1 MAMNLDALL
10 RIKADVQGENNIRKL
25 GNSMQGVTGK
35 VSNLKTAVGGLSASF
50 KALGAALAVGAF
62 TAFIKSGID
71 AADAMGKASNRTGV
85 AAQSLLGMQNAAALA
100 DVSNEQLVKGLTKLN
115 VNMVSAAE
123 GNEELTK
130 RFQQL
135 GISIKREDGT
145 LKSTDEA
152 FREIADRFA
161 DMPNG
166 AQKAAAAMSLFG
178 KSGVELI
185 TVLNGGSESF
195 DEFNYK
201 LSDEFAQRSEVFNDS
216 ITKLGF
222 RTQGFQMQLMDSLL
236 PALQTIIDVFSE
248 MFDTKQDWT
257 ALFEVIKGGLRAVA
271 TFIYANVA
279 LFGAMARGVVGAF
292 QVVSQAVRGDF
303 QGAWNTF
310 TSTVST
316 QVAQAKKDFASL
328 QKLWT
333 DSAAP
338 GGGGGTRGFGLRDLA
353 AEREADAAAR
363 RAATAGDRAA
373 EKAAN
378 DYNNALLRS
387 AELAEDLKRRIRDVN
402 SATQGLGETARD
414 AIEREYQEALNT
426 IADEGERIKKTILEL
441 RDLSGGTLM
450 FEGLAN
456 ADGTG
461 LAQQLLNGMGRQA
474 GIDRILKMGQLQATE
489 AQQAAAEAMDAMDLG
504 VGDGFA
510 AGLTDMIEEARAG
523 LQELVNPLNVIRGA
537 AEGMGRAFGD
547 SFRGLISGSM
557 SAKEALASFFQA
569 TADAFMDMAAQIITQ
584 LITIT
589 ILESLSKIFSTAS
602 GLSGAGALGSSGVTD
617 ISGTPVSGAAMGLG
631 SIGTPGS
638 SAAFSGFLPGFAAGG
653 IVTRPT
659 LAMVGEGGEPE
670 AIIPFS
676 KMNAA
681 MSNWADGQRG
691 PGMVGSTVS
700 STSNSYSNSW
710 GGGIP
715 FTKSTERLVAE
726 RSERET
732 ISALNNPKPID
743 VRYESQV
750 INGVEYVTAEQHQ
763 KGMSQAAERGRALAL
778 SALQNSVKTRK
789 RVGMA

>member
-35 VSNLKTAVGGLSASF
+35 VNNLKAAVGGLSASF
-50 KALGAALAVGAF
+50 KALGAALAVGTF

-71 AADAMGKASNRTGV
+71 AADAMGKASTRTGV
-85 AAQSLLGMQNAAALA
+85 AAQALLGYQNAAALS
-100 DVSNEQLVKGLTKLN
+100 DVSNEQLIKGLTKLN
-115 VNMVSAAE
+115 LNMVAAAE

-135 GISIKREDGT
+135 GIAIKKEDGT
-145 LKSTDEA
+145 LKSTEEA
-152 FREIADRFA
+152 FREISDRFA

-185 TVLNGGSESF
+185 TLLNGGSESL
-195 DEFNYK
+195 DAFNYK

-222 RTQGFQMQLMDSLL
+222 RTQGFQMQLMDALL
-236 PALQTIIDVFSE
+236 PALQSIIDVFSE
-248 MFDTKQDWT
+248 LFNSKQDWT
-257 ALFEVIKGGLRAVA
+257 ALFDVIKFGIRSVTTVLLAMVKLVDEAAQLIGSFAKRTVLVFKGDFAGAVA
-271 TFIYANVA
+271 EADR
-279 LFGAMARGVVGAF
+279 FGAGFRERFNASVRQF
-292 QVVSQAVRGDF
+292 QS
-303 QGAWNTF
+303 
-310 TSTVST
+310 
-316 QVAQAKKDFASL
+316 
-328 QKLWT
+328 LWT

-338 GGGGGTRGFGLRDLA
+338 GAGAGDRAFQLRNLRE
-353 AEREADAAAR
+353 EREADAASR
-363 RAATAGDRAA
+363 RAATEAERAA

-402 SATQGLGETARD
+402 LATQGLGETARE

-441 RDLSGGTLM
+441 RELSGGALM
-450 FEGLAN
+450 FEGLVN
-456 ADGTG
+456 AEGTG
-461 LAQQLLNGMGRQA
+461 LAQQLLNAMGQQA
-474 GIDRILKMGQLQATE
+474 DIDRILKLGQLQATE
-489 AQQAAAEAMDAMDLG
+489 AQQAAAEAMQAMDFG
-504 VGDGFA
+504 AGDGFA
-510 AGLTDMIEEARAG
+510 AGLTDMIDQARAG
-523 LQELVNPLNVIRGA
+523 LQELVAPLNVIRGA

-557 SAKEALASFFQA
+557 TAKEALASFFQA
-569 TADAFMDMAAQIITQ
+569 TADAFMEMAAQIITQ

-589 ILESLSKIFSTAS
+589 ILESLSKIFSSAS
-602 GLSGAGALGSSGVTD
+602 GLSGAGALGSSGVPD
-617 ISGTPVSGAAMGLG
+617 ISGTPISGAGLGLG

-638 SAAFSGFLPGFAAGG
+638 TAGFSGFLPGFAAGG

-691 PGMVGSTVS
+691 PGMVGSTVP
-700 STSNSYSNSW
+700 STSN
-710 GGGIP
+710 IP
-715 FTKSTERLVAE
+715 FTKSPELLMAE

-732 ISALNNPKPID
+732 ITALNNPKPID

-763 KGMSQAAERGRALAL
+763 KGMAQAAERGRALAL

>member
-35 VSNLKTAVGGLSASF
+35 VNNLKAAVGGLSASF
-50 KALGAALAVGAF
+50 KALGAALAVGTF

-71 AADAMGKASNRTGV
+71 AADAMGKASTRTGV
-85 AAQSLLGMQNAAALA
+85 AAQALLGYQNAAALS
-100 DVSNEQLVKGLTKLN
+100 DVSNEQLIKGLTKLN
-115 VNMVSAAE
+115 LNMVAAAE

-135 GISIKREDGT
+135 GIAIKKEDGT
-145 LKSTDEA
+145 LKSTEEA
-152 FREIADRFA
+152 FREISDRFA

-185 TVLNGGSESF
+185 TMLNSGSESF

-222 RTQGFQMQLMDSLL
+222 RTQGFQMQLMDALL
-236 PALQTIIDVFSE
+236 PALQSIIDVFSE
-248 MFDTKQDWT
+248 LFNSKQDWT
-257 ALFEVIKGGLRAVA
+257 ALFDVIKFGIRSVTTVLLAMVKLVDEAAQLIGSFAKRTVLVFKGDFAGAVA
-271 TFIYANVA
+271 EADR
-279 LFGAMARGVVGAF
+279 FGAGFRERFNASVRQF
-292 QVVSQAVRGDF
+292 QS
-303 QGAWNTF
+303 
-310 TSTVST
+310 
-316 QVAQAKKDFASL
+316 
-328 QKLWT
+328 LWT

-338 GGGGGTRGFGLRDLA
+338 GAGAGDRAFQLRNLRE
-353 AEREADAAAR
+353 EREADAASR
-363 RAATAGDRAA
+363 RAATEAERAA

-402 SATQGLGETARD
+402 LATQGLGETARE

-441 RDLSGGTLM
+441 RELSGGALM
-450 FEGLAN
+450 FEGLVN
-456 ADGTG
+456 AEGTG
-461 LAQQLLNGMGRQA
+461 LAQQLLNAMGQQA
-474 GIDRILKMGQLQATE
+474 DIDRILKLGQLQATE
-489 AQQAAAEAMDAMDLG
+489 AQQAAAEAMQAMDFG

-510 AGLTDMIEEARAG
+510 AGLTDMIGQARAG
-523 LQELVNPLNVIRGA
+523 LQELVAPLNVIRGA

-557 SAKEALASFFQA
+557 TAKEALASFFQA
-569 TADAFMDMAAQIITQ
+569 TADAFMEMATQIITQ

-589 ILESLSKIFSTAS
+589 ILESLSKIFSSAS
-602 GLSGAGALGSSGVTD
+602 GLSGAGALGSSGVPD
-617 ISGTPVSGAAMGLG
+617 ISGTPISGAGLGLG

-638 SAAFSGFLPGFAAGG
+638 TAGFSGFLPGFAAGG

-691 PGMVGSTVS
+691 PGMVGSTVP
-700 STSNSYSNSW
+700 STSN
-710 GGGIP
+710 IP
-715 FTKSTERLVAE
+715 FTKSPELLMAE

-732 ISALNNPKPID
+732 ITALNNPKPID

-763 KGMSQAAERGRALAL
+763 KGMAQAAERGRALAL

>member
-35 VSNLKTAVGGLSASF
+35 VNNLKMAVGGLSASF
-50 KALGAALAVGAF
+50 KALGAALAVGTF

-71 AADAMGKASNRTGV
+71 AADAMGKASTRTGV
-85 AAQSLLGMQNAAALA
+85 AAQALLGYQNAAALS
-100 DVSNEQLVKGLTKLN
+100 DVSNEQLIKGLTKLN
-115 VNMVSAAE
+115 VNMVAAAE

-135 GISIKREDGT
+135 GIAIKKEDGT
-145 LKSTDEA
+145 LKSTEQA
-152 FREIADRFA
+152 FAEIADRFA

-185 TVLNGGSESF
+185 TLLNGGSESL
-195 DEFNYK
+195 DAFNYK

-222 RTQGFQMQLMDSLL
+222 RTQGFQMQLMDALL
-236 PALQTIIDVFSE
+236 PALQSIIDVFSE
-248 MFDTKQDWT
+248 LFNSKQDWT
-257 ALFEVIKGGLRAVA
+257 ALFDVIKFGIRSVTTVLLAMVKLVDEAAQLIGSFAKRTVLVFKGDFAG
-271 TFIYANVA
+271 A
-279 LFGAMARGVVGAF
+279 LAEADRFGAGFRERFNASVRQF
-292 QVVSQAVRGDF
+292 QS
-303 QGAWNTF
+303 
-310 TSTVST
+310 
-316 QVAQAKKDFASL
+316 
-328 QKLWT
+328 LWT

-338 GGGGGTRGFGLRDLA
+338 GAGAGDRSFQLRNLRE
-353 AEREADAAAR
+353 EREADAAAR
-363 RAATAGDRAA
+363 RAATEADRAA

-402 SATQGLGETARD
+402 LATQGLGETARE

-441 RDLSGGTLM
+441 RELSGGALM
-450 FEGLAN
+450 FEGLVN
-456 ADGTG
+456 AEGTG
-461 LAQQLLNGMGRQA
+461 LAQQLLNAMGQQA
-474 GIDRILKMGQLQATE
+474 DIDRILKLGQLQATE
-489 AQQAAAEAMDAMDLG
+489 AQQAAAEAMQAMDFG

-510 AGLTDMIEEARAG
+510 AGLTDMIEQARAG
-523 LQELVNPLNVIRGA
+523 LQELVAPLNVIRGA

-557 SAKEALASFFQA
+557 TAKEALASFFQA
-569 TADAFMDMAAQIITQ
+569 TADAFMEMAAQIITQ

-589 ILESLSKIFSTAS
+589 ILESLSKIIGGAS
-602 GLSGAGALGSSGVTD
+602 GLSGAGALGSSGVPD
-617 ISGTPVSGAAMGLG
+617 ISGTPVSGASLGLG

-638 SAAFSGFLPGFAAGG
+638 TAAFSGFGVGFRANGG
-653 IVTRPT
+653 SVMGNMPYI
-659 LAMVGEGGEPE
+659 VGE
-670 AIIPFS
+670 
-676 KMNAA
+676 
-681 MSNWADGQRG
+681 RG
-691 PGMVGSTVS
+691 PELFVPAGSGSVI
-700 STSNSYSNSW
+700 SNSATRAALAQQSAARGVSDTRTALAQQTAARGAGDTRTALAQQIAARGANAV
-710 GGGIP
+710 
-715 FTKSTERLVAE
+715 ST
-726 RSERET
+726 T
-732 ISALNNPKPID
+732 QQQPID
-743 VRYESQV
+743 VRFESQV

-763 KGMSQAAERGRALAL
+763 RGMTQAAERGRALAL

>member
-1 MAMNLDALL
+1 
-10 RIKADVQGENNIRKL
+10 
-25 GNSMQGVTGK
+25 
-35 VSNLKTAVGGLSASF
+35 
-50 KALGAALAVGAF
+50 
-62 TAFIKSGID
+62 
-71 AADAMGKASNRTGV
+71 
-85 AAQSLLGMQNAAALA
+85 
-100 DVSNEQLVKGLTKLN
+100 
-115 VNMVSAAE
+115 
-123 GNEELTK
+123 
-130 RFQQL
+130 
-135 GISIKREDGT
+135 
-145 LKSTDEA
+145 
-152 FREIADRFA
+152 
-161 DMPNG
+161 
-166 AQKAAAAMSLFG
+166 
-178 KSGVELI
+178 
-185 TVLNGGSESF
+185 
-195 DEFNYK
+195 
-201 LSDEFAQRSEVFNDS
+201 
-216 ITKLGF
+216 
-222 RTQGFQMQLMDSLL
+222 
-236 PALQTIIDVFSE
+236 

-316 QVAQAKKDFASL
+316 QVDQAKKDFASL

-333 DSAAP
+333 DSSAP
-338 GGGGGTRGFGLRDLA
+338 GAVGGTRGFDLRDLRE
-353 AEREADAAAR
+353 ERERDAAAT
-363 RAATAGDRAA
+363 RAATAEQRAA

-402 SATQGLGETARD
+402 SATQGLGETARQ
-414 AIEREYQEALNT
+414 AIDREYQEALNN

-450 FEGLAN
+450 FEGLVN
-456 ADGTG
+456 AEGTG
-461 LAQQLLNGMGRQA
+461 LAQQLLNAMGQQA
-474 GIDRILKMGQLQATE
+474 DIDRILKLGQLQATE
-489 AQQAAAEAMDAMDLG
+489 AQQAATEAMEAMDFS

-510 AGLTDMIEEARAG
+510 AGLTDSIEQARAG

-589 ILESLSKIFSTAS
+589 ILESLSSIFSSAS
-602 GLSGAGALGSSGVTD
+602 GLSGAGALGSGGPAVTSV
-617 ISGTPVSGAAMGLG
+617 SGTNISAAGLG

-638 SAAFSGFLPGFAAGG
+638 TAAFSGFGVGFRANGG
-653 IVTRPT
+653 SVMGNTPYI
-659 LAMVGEGGEPE
+659 VGERGPE
-670 AIIPFS
+670 LFLPAGS
-676 KMNAA
+676 GSV
-681 MSNWADGQRG
+681 MSNSATRAALAQQTTARG
-691 PGMVGSTVS
+691 ASDTRTALAQQTTARGANAVST
-700 STSNSYSNSW
+700 
-710 GGGIP
+710 
-715 FTKSTERLVAE
+715 AQQQ
-726 RSERET
+726 
-732 ISALNNPKPID
+732 PID
-743 VRYESQV
+743 VRFESQV

-763 KGMSQAAERGRALAL
+763 RGMVQAAERGRALAL

>member
-35 VSNLKTAVGGLSASF
+35 VNNLKAAVGGLSASF
-50 KALGAALAVGAF
+50 KALGAALAVGTF

-71 AADAMGKASNRTGV
+71 AADAMGKASTRTGV
-85 AAQSLLGMQNAAALA
+85 AAQALLGMQNAAALA

-115 VNMVSAAE
+115 LNMVAAAE

-135 GISIKREDGT
+135 GISIKKEDGT
-145 LKSTDEA
+145 LKSTEEA
-152 FREIADRFA
+152 FREISDRFA

-185 TVLNGGSESF
+185 TMLNSGSESF

-222 RTQGFQMQLMDSLL
+222 RTQGFQMQLMDALL
-236 PALQTIIDVFSE
+236 PALQSIIDVFSE
-248 MFDTKQDWT
+248 LFNSKQDWT
-257 ALFEVIKGGLRAVA
+257 ALFDVIKFGIRSVTTVLLAMVKLVDEAAQLIGSFAKRTVLVFKGDFAGAVA
-271 TFIYANVA
+271 EADR
-279 LFGAMARGVVGAF
+279 FGAGFRERFNASVRQF
-292 QVVSQAVRGDF
+292 QS
-303 QGAWNTF
+303 
-310 TSTVST
+310 
-316 QVAQAKKDFASL
+316 
-328 QKLWT
+328 LWT

-338 GGGGGTRGFGLRDLA
+338 GAGAGDRAFQLRNLRE
-353 AEREADAAAR
+353 EREADAAAR
-363 RAATAGDRAA
+363 RAATEAERAA

-402 SATQGLGETARD
+402 LATQGLGETARE

-426 IADEGERIKKTILEL
+426 IADESERIKKTILEL
-441 RDLSGGTLM
+441 RELSGGTLM

-456 ADGTG
+456 AEGTG
-461 LAQQLLNGMGRQA
+461 LAQQLLNAMGQQA
-474 GIDRILKMGQLQATE
+474 DIDRILKLGQLQATE
-489 AQQAAAEAMDAMDLG
+489 AQQAAAEAMQAMDFG
-504 VGDGFA
+504 AGDGFA
-510 AGLTDMIEEARAG
+510 AGLTDMIDQARAG
-523 LQELVNPLNVIRGA
+523 LQELVAPLNVIRGA

-557 SAKEALASFFQA
+557 TAKEALASFFQA
-569 TADAFMDMAAQIITQ
+569 TADAFMEMAAQIITQ

-589 ILESLSKIFSTAS
+589 ILESLSKIFSSAS
-602 GLSGAGALGSSGVTD
+602 GLSGAGALGSSGVPD
-617 ISGTPVSGAAMGLG
+617 ISGTPISGAGLGLG

-638 SAAFSGFLPGFAAGG
+638 TAGFSGFLPGFAAGG

-691 PGMVGSTVS
+691 PGMVGSTVP
-700 STSNSYSNSW
+700 STSN
-710 GGGIP
+710 IP
-715 FTKSTERLVAE
+715 FTKSPELLMAE

-732 ISALNNPKPID
+732 ITALNNPKPID

-763 KGMSQAAERGRALAL
+763 KGMAQAAERGRALAL